1 MTPLPTMTDE
11 KKLFSA
17 VATFPQ
23 SVTKESFS
31 SLKLIPYKKIE
42 LYSIRTAWLLS
53 RNVYQLFAF
62 RSDLRSNLS

>member
-31 SLKLIPYKKIE
+31 SVKLIPYKIE

>member
-11 KKLFSA
+11 KKRFSA

-31 SLKLIPYKKIE
+31 SVKLIPYKKIE
-42 LYSIRTAWLLS
+42 LYSIRTA
-53 RNVYQLFAF
+53 
-62 RSDLRSNLS
+62 